1 LSKTFKRGPILSLLT
16 QLIGWSV
23 SFGHRYRRWLRRARL
38 ALWLLRGSPSPFLPC
53 DFQVLEALALERA
66 NDGKPY
72 VLAMFHHGD
81 YHQLTHLARHVGR
94 NVIVI
99 STREAI
105 RAMRLLRLQSAH
117 YCFVE
122 RLGPAEIK
130 EVAEGRALLA
140 MAVDAKVPGERM
152 AHLPMFERYRLFTLG
167 WAEIATRLGAA
178 VICAAQVTESGRK
191 RVRIEVVEPQPDA
204 FELAFR
210 VYSAFAKWNP
220 AFKNWDLR
228 RQHHLFPAAGADTLA
243 AETMEKFARTD
254 ARLRKLVAQACA
266 RRPETVVAGVAE
278 RPARQLLTT
287 RTLQGI

>member
-1 LSKTFKRGPILSLLT
+1 M
-16 QLIGWSV
+16 
-23 SFGHRYRRWLRRARL
+23 
-38 ALWLLRGSPSPFLPC
+38 
-53 DFQVLEALALERA
+53 ERA
-66 NDGKPY
+66 SDGKPY

-94 NVIVI
+94 RVIVI

-105 RAMRLLRLQSAH
+105 RAMNLLQLRSAH

-152 AHLPMFERYRLFTLG
+152 AHLPMFGRYRLFTLG

-178 VICAAQVTESGRK
+178 VICAAQVTDGGRK
-191 RVRIEVVEPQPDA
+191 RVRIELVEPHPDA

-210 VYSAFAKWNP
+210 VYSVFAKWNP

-228 RQHHLFPAAGADTLA
+228 RQHHLFPPAGANTLTR
-243 AETMEKFARTD
+243 ETMEKFARTD
-254 ARLRKLVAQACA
+254 ARLRKLVTQACA
-266 RRPETVVAGVAE
+266 S
-278 RPARQLLTT
+278 RPAAEALCGAELLAAQPLTA
-287 RTLQGI
+287 RTMQKD